1 MYSTELLAQTLIS
14 GVMIGILYALMAL
27 GITFIYSIVRMINWA
42 MGEFYMLGSYIQYV
56 AVAYLLGRNYWWL
69 AIIIS
74 TAGTFL
80 IGYLLEPILIKPM
93 HARAMERR
101 DDYATVVTIALL
113 LMLRS
118 LAVAIGGPYQYR
130 PETNLPIMW
139 VGPLPMEGARVMA
152 SVFALVALALFY
164 LVISKTWIGLALRAA
179 AQNRVAAQTSGV
191 DVFRLDAVAFA
202 IGVALAGLA
211 GALLAPLFLVY
222 PTNGAV
228 TTVKGF
234 EIIVIGGLGSIPGA
248 LIGGVLLGVVESLG
262 AAFIS
267 SPYQNAYG
275 FALVLLVLLVT
286 RHGRRR
292 YADRRAASPVHA
304 GAAGGRSCQV
314 ALRRPTHAAAS
325 LLRIHDPGCE
335 GARARRAVR
344 RDQSGGEGHA
354 DRADPQGKP
363 GRRNLS
369 DRQPRN
375 GHHPPHLP

>member
-1 MYSTELLAQTLIS
+1 MYSTELLTQTLIA
-14 GVMIGILYALMAL
+14 GVMIGVLYALMAL

-56 AVAYLLGRNYWWL
+56 AVAYLLGRNFWWL
-69 AIIIS
+69 AILIS

-80 IGYLLEPILIKPM
+80 IGYLLEPLLIKPM
-93 HARAMERR
+93 HVRPMERR

-139 VGPLPMEGARVMA
+139 VGPLPMEGARVAA
-152 SVFALVALALFY
+152 SVFALVALAVFY
-164 LVISKTWIGLALRAA
+164 LVISRTWIGLALRAM
-179 AQNRVAAQTSGV
+179 AQNRIAAQTSGV
-191 DVFRLDAVAFA
+191 DVFRYDAVAFA

-275 FALVLLVLLVT
+275 FALVLLILLV
-286 RHGRRR
+286 RPYGLFGERGRE
-292 YADRRAASPVHA
+292 A
-304 GAAGGRSCQV
+304 
-314 ALRRPTHAAAS
+314 
-325 LLRIHDPGCE
+325 
-335 GARARRAVR
+335 
-344 RDQSGGEGHA
+344 
-354 DRADPQGKP
+354 
-363 GRRNLS
+363 
-369 DRQPRN
+369 
-375 GHHPPHLP
+375 

>member
-1 MYSTELLAQTLIS
+1 MFSAELLTQTLIS
-14 GVMIGILYALMAL
+14 GVMIGVLYALMAL

-56 AVAYLLGRNYWWL
+56 VVAYALGRDYWWL
-69 AIIIS
+69 AVIVS

-80 IGYLLEPILIKPM
+80 VGYLLELILIKPM

-118 LAVAIGGPYQYR
+118 LAVALGGPYQYR

-152 SVFALVALALFY
+152 FVFALVALALFY
-164 LVISKTWIGLALRAA
+164 VVISKTWVGLALRAA
-179 AQNRVAAQTSGV
+179 SQNRVAAQTSGV
-191 DVFRLDAVAFA
+191 DVFKLDAVAFA

-211 GALLAPLFLVY
+211 GALLAPLFMVY

-234 EIIVIGGLGSIPGA
+234 EIIVIGGLGSIPRA

-275 FALVLLVLLVT
+275 FALVLLVLLV
-286 RHGRRR
+286 RPYGLFGERGRE
-292 YADRRAASPVHA
+292 A
-304 GAAGGRSCQV
+304 
-314 ALRRPTHAAAS
+314 
-325 LLRIHDPGCE
+325 
-335 GARARRAVR
+335 
-344 RDQSGGEGHA
+344 
-354 DRADPQGKP
+354 
-363 GRRNLS
+363 
-369 DRQPRN
+369 
-375 GHHPPHLP
+375 

>member
-1 MYSTELLAQTLIS
+1 MFSSELFAQTLIA
-14 GVMIGILYALMAL
+14 GLMIGVLYALMAL

-56 AVAYLLGRNYWWL
+56 AVAYLFGRNYWWL
-69 AIIIS
+69 AVLVS

-93 HARAMERR
+93 HTGAMERR

-118 LAVAIGGPYQYR
+118 LAVAIVGPYQFR
-130 PETNLPIMW
+130 PETNLPPIMW
-139 VGPLPMEGARVMA
+139 VGPLPMEGARVAA
-152 SVFALVALALFY
+152 SVCALGALALFY
-164 LVISKTWIGLALRAA
+164 VIISKTWVGLALRAA

-191 DVFRLDAVAFA
+191 DVFRLDAIAFA
-202 IGVALAGLA
+202 IGVALAGFA

-248 LIGGVLLGVVESLG
+248 LIGGLLLGVVESLG

-275 FALVLLVLLVT
+275 FLLVLLVLLV
-286 RHGRRR
+286 RPYGLFGERGRE
-292 YADRRAASPVHA
+292 A
-304 GAAGGRSCQV
+304 
-314 ALRRPTHAAAS
+314 
-325 LLRIHDPGCE
+325 
-335 GARARRAVR
+335 
-344 RDQSGGEGHA
+344 
-354 DRADPQGKP
+354 
-363 GRRNLS
+363 
-369 DRQPRN
+369 
-375 GHHPPHLP
+375 

>member
-1 MYSTELLAQTLIS
+1 MFSTELLTQTLIA
-14 GVMIGILYALMAL
+14 GVMIGVLYALMAL

-56 AVAYLLGRNYWWL
+56 AVAHLLGRDLWWV
-69 AIIIS
+69 AILIS
-74 TAGTFL
+74 TAGTFAV
-80 IGYLLEPILIKPM
+80 GYLLEPVLIKPM
-93 HARAMERR
+93 HARGMERR

-113 LMLRS
+113 LMMRS
-118 LAVAIGGPYQYR
+118 LAVAIGGPYQFR

-139 VGPLPMEGARVMA
+139 IGPLPMEGARVVA
-152 SVFALVALALFY
+152 SVGALAALALFW
-164 LVISKTWIGLALRAA
+164 LVISKTWVGLALRAV

-222 PTNGAV
+222 PTNGVV

-248 LIGGVLLGVVESLG
+248 LIGGVLLGVTESLG

-275 FALVLLVLLVT
+275 FLLVLIILLV
-286 RHGRRR
+286 RPYGLFGERGRE
-292 YADRRAASPVHA
+292 A
-304 GAAGGRSCQV
+304 
-314 ALRRPTHAAAS
+314 
-325 LLRIHDPGCE
+325 
-335 GARARRAVR
+335 
-344 RDQSGGEGHA
+344 
-354 DRADPQGKP
+354 
-363 GRRNLS
+363 
-369 DRQPRN
+369 
-375 GHHPPHLP
+375 

>member
-1 MYSTELLAQTLIS
+1 MYSTELLTQTLIS
-14 GVMIGILYALMAL
+14 GVMIGVLYALMAL

-74 TAGTFL
+74 TAGT
-80 IGYLLEPILIKPM
+80 ILIKPM
-93 HARAMERR
+93 HARGMERR

-152 SVFALVALALFY
+152 SVFALVALALFW

-191 DVFRLDAVAFA
+191 DVFKLDAMAFA

-275 FALVLLVLLVT
+275 FLLVLLMLLF
-286 RHGRRR
+286 RPYGLFGERGRE
-292 YADRRAASPVHA
+292 A
-304 GAAGGRSCQV
+304 
-314 ALRRPTHAAAS
+314 
-325 LLRIHDPGCE
+325 
-335 GARARRAVR
+335 
-344 RDQSGGEGHA
+344 
-354 DRADPQGKP
+354 
-363 GRRNLS
+363 
-369 DRQPRN
+369 
-375 GHHPPHLP
+375 

>member
-1 MYSTELLAQTLIS
+1 MFSAELLTQTLIS
-14 GVMIGILYALMAL
+14 GLMIGVLYALMAL

-56 AVAYLLGRNYWWL
+56 AVAYALGPKLWWL
-69 AIIIS
+69 AVIIS

-80 IGYLLEPILIKPM
+80 IGYLIEPILIKPM

-118 LAVAIGGPYQYR
+118 LAVAIGGPYQFR

-139 VGPLPMEGARVMA
+139 VGPLPMEGARVA
-152 SVFALVALALFY
+152 ACLCALLALALFY
-164 LVISKTWIGLALRAA
+164 VLMSKTWMGLALRAT

-191 DVFRLDAVAFA
+191 DVFRLDAVAFG
-202 IGVALAGLA
+202 IGVGLAGLA

-222 PTNGAV
+222 PTNGVV

-248 LIGGVLLGVVESLG
+248 LIGGLLLGVVESLG

-275 FALVLLVLLVT
+275 FVLVLLVLMVRPYGLFGE
-286 RHGRRR
+286 RGRE
-292 YADRRAASPVHA
+292 A
-304 GAAGGRSCQV
+304 
-314 ALRRPTHAAAS
+314 
-325 LLRIHDPGCE
+325 
-335 GARARRAVR
+335 
-344 RDQSGGEGHA
+344 
-354 DRADPQGKP
+354 
-363 GRRNLS
+363 
-369 DRQPRN
+369 
-375 GHHPPHLP
+375 